1 MKILN
6 VIGSNKK
13 GGAEQFFIRHA
24 MAMKERGVDQVIAVR
39 EGGWVEQKLKD
50 AGIAQIAFAFGGALD
65 FRTRGKVDKL
75 IQAEQPDVILS
86 WMGRAAKHIPDTTV
100 PHITRLGNYYPL
112 KHYRHCDY
120 FVGNTPGIAAFIR
133 DNGIAEDRVSY
144 IPNFVETK
152 PAEPADRTLF
162 DTPHDEPLILWLGRM
177 THSKGPDVLI
187 QALAN
192 VPRAHLWMAGH
203 GDMHDE
209 LLALVET
216 LGLRDRVRFLGWRED
231 IFNLLS
237 AADISVCASRHEA
250 LGNVVLEAWAQSTPV
265 VAARSPGPEHL
276 IQDGQTG
283 ILVDN
288 DCSESMAAGLNWL
301 IEQPQLAEAIGAAGY
316 RYLVEHYGRETII
329 DQYVAL
335 FERAKH
341 CGA

>member
-24 MAMKERGVDQVIAVR
+24 LAMNERGIDQVIVVR
-39 EGGWVEQKLKD
+39 KDGWVEEKLRGS
-50 AGIAQIAFAFGGALD
+50 GISPVAFPFGGVLD
-65 FRTRGKVDKL
+65 LRTRRKVDKL
-75 IQAEQPDVILS
+75 IQTEQPDVILS

-112 KHYRHCDY
+112 KHYTHCDF
-120 FVGNTPGIAAFIR
+120 FVGNTPQIAAFIR
-133 DNGIAEDRVSY
+133 DNGIAENRVSY

-152 PAEPADRTLF
+152 PAEPADRGLF
-162 DTPHDEPLILWLGRM
+162 DTPRGEPLMLWLGRM

-187 QALAN
+187 RALAN

-203 GDMHDE
+203 GEMHDE
-209 LLALVET
+209 LVALVET
-216 LGLRDRVRFLGWRED
+216 LGLRDRVHFLGWRED
-231 IFNLLS
+231 VFNLLS

-250 LGNVVLEAWAQSTPV
+250 LGNVILEAWAQSTPV

-276 IQDGQTG
+276 IQDGRTG
-283 ILVDN
+283 ILVEN
-288 DCSESMAAGLNWL
+288 DCPESMAAGLNRL
-301 IEQPQLAEAIGAAGY
+301 IEDPEQAAAIGATGHRCLA
-316 RYLVEHYGRETII
+316 ENYGREAII

-335 FERAKH
+335 FEKAKH
-341 CGA
+341 GRA